1 MEEDLNV
8 FLNGRRPAGW
18 LAYLALASPELGTAQ
33 PQLVFLIIV
42 GLSYFYFLLWAVQK
56 LRHPHP
62 TARAQGV
69 PHI

>member
-33 PQLVFLIIV
+33 PQLVPSF
-42 GLSYFYFLLWAVQK
+42 SDYFECADK
-56 LRHPHP
+56 LRIM
-62 TARAQGV
+62 TGCTYL
-69 PHI
+69 I

>member
-33 PQLVFLIIV
+33 PQLVCIY
-42 GLSYFYFLLWAVQK
+42 LSTIYVINVHYISFCCNVKDK
-56 LRHPHP
+56 LP
-62 TARAQGV
+62 TNKCN
-69 PHI
+69 